1 MTSGKPSRKARSVLH
16 TPHFTYASSLACA
29 PPRQSVNKLV
39 FRSWSSEPRVWRKMP
54 LRAPERLRDPFSV
67 VFHTSPS
74 PSPTQSL
81 KRAIFCLG
89 GDLPDV
95 HTHPP
100 RLGHPPPATV
110 AGLSAS
116 CVHTA
121 GRSWALDLAP
131 LVNNLRRPTKLA
143 DRRVLLLPGKLR
155 GFHTSASLRPQLSLR
170 NFLKERRKI
179 LIVAIAAVD
188 KGRKA
193 IGNRL
198 KQLVVSTGYQWL
210 FSRSERS
217 EDVHSRAIGDFLP

>member
-1 MTSGKPSRKARSVLH
+1 VLH

-54 LRAPERLRDPFSV
+54 LRAPERLREPFSV
-67 VFHTSPS
+67 ASHTSPS
-74 PSPTQSL
+74 PSPTKSL
-81 KRAIFCLG
+81 KRALFCLG

-100 RLGHPPPATV
+100 RLGHPSPATVATV

-121 GRSWALDLAP
+121 GRSWALDLAL
-131 LVNNLRRPTKLA
+131 LVDNLRRPTKLA

-155 GFHTSASLRPQLSLR
+155 GFHTSALLRPQLSLR
-170 NFLKERRKI
+170 NLLKERRKI
-179 LIVAIAAVD
+179 LVIAIAAVV

-193 IGNRL
+193 IDNRL
-198 KQLVVSTGYQWL
+198 EQLVVAIGYQWL
-210 FSRSERS
+210 FPRSERS